1 MCLRPNGVGEETEM
15 ISRALFATASSR
27 VKSALR
33 TIRAN
38 QTCTRCD
45 AGSTCLKIA
54 VRVSSSLIC
63 RSAFAFAVR
72 ITVNAQ
78 NIMKRTRAPVSLG
91 QRAPKAATS
100 ANRTSGV
107 ALGRTW
113 FLHVTPSNSRA
124 DHSDSP
130 QPAMRSAIPGM

>member
-1 MCLRPNGVGEETEM
+1 M

-27 VKSALR
+27 VKSAFR

-63 RSAFAFAVR
+63 RSAFALALR

-78 NIMKRTRAPVSLG
+78 NSMRRTRVPVSLG

-100 ANRTSGV
+100 TKRTSGV

-124 DHSDSP
+124 DHRDRP
-130 QPAMRSAIPGM
+130 QPAMSSATPGI

>member
-1 MCLRPNGVGEETEM
+1 M

-63 RSAFAFAVR
+63 RSAFALAVR

-91 QRAPKAATS
+91 QRAPKGGSQRQQNERGRAR
-100 ANRTSGV
+100 ANVVPPCYAEQQQG
-107 ALGRTW
+107 
-113 FLHVTPSNSRA
+113 
-124 DHSDSP
+124 
-130 QPAMRSAIPGM
+130 